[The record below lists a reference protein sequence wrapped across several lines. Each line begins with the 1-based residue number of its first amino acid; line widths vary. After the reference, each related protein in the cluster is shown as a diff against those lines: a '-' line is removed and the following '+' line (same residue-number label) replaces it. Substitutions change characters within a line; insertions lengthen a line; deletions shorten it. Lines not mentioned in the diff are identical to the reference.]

1 MDMFNK
7 KVVFPLSLA
16 VISFGVFSCGGGGDS
31 EVNGSCL
38 PTGHVL
44 NLTATMDS
52 PDANSFDLTF
62 KLVGNGSDLPEFT
75 INNATNVDDSAS
87 VEAHTIYRRTGKKAT
102 LTTSYKVNSGQFV
115 APGPV
120 VTVNLDECMIKGTI
134 NYNTGDTNVSTS
146 GSFTGVIDYKGAILD
161 DAGNEQ
167 VVAWTANDGT
177 VTYRVNTL

>member
-16 VISFGVFSCGGGGDS
+16 VISFGVFSCGGAGDS
-31 EVNGSCL
+31 EANGSCL

-75 INNATNVDDSAS
+75 INNATNVDDAAS
-87 VEAHTIYRRTGKKAT
+87 VESHTVYRRTGKKAT
-102 LTTSYKVNSGQFV
+102 LTASYKVNSGQFV

-120 VTVNLDECMIKGTI
+120 VMVNLDDCLIKGVI

-146 GSFTGVIDYKGAILD
+146 GSFTGVIDYSGGILED
-161 DAGNEQ
+161 DGTEL
-167 VVAWTANDGT
+167 VVSWLANKGT
-177 VTYRVNTL
+177 VTYRVNSL

>member
-62 KLVGNGSDLPEFT
+62 KLAGNGSDLPEYT
-75 INNATNVDDSAS
+75 VNNATNTDTNAA
-87 VEAHTIYRRTGKKAT
+87 VEGLTIYRRTGKKAT
-102 LTTSYKVNSGQFV
+102 LKANYKINSGQFV

-120 VTVNLDECMIKGTI
+120 VMVNLDDCNIKGTI

-146 GSFTGVIDYKGAILD
+146 GTFTGVIDYKGAIVD
-161 DAGNEQ
+161 DEGNDQE
-167 VVAWTANDGT
+167 VTWTANDGT
-177 VTYRVNTL
+177 VTYRVNSL